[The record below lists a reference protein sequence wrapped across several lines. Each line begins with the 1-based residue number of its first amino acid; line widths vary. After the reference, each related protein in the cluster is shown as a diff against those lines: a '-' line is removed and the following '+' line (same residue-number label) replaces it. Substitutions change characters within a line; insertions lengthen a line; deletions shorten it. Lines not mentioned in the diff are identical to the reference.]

1 MYDRYNRK
9 IDYLRISVTDRCNL
23 RCVYCMPEEG
33 VEFISTEQILSFDE
47 IVGVVKDGVSRGIT
61 KVRLTGGEPL
71 VRRDIVDLVKQIA
84 AIEGIRD
91 LSMTTNG
98 ILLPK
103 FAEKLKSAGLQRVNI
118 SMDTISASRY
128 AEITRGG
135 DIEKVFKGIA
145 AAKKAGLAP
154 IKINCVIFKNS
165 DKEDAR
171 EVLDFC
177 VKNGLQIRFIHQMN
191 LETGEFSRVDGGDGG
206 DCKNCNR
213 LRLTANGDI
222 KPCLFNEL
230 AFPVREYG
238 VEGAFSRA
246 LAGKPKAGT
255 RNRSGKF
262 YGIGG

>member
-23 RCVYCMPEEG
+23 RCIYCMPEEG
-33 VEFISTEQILSFDE
+33 VELMPKEDILSFDE
-47 IVGVVKDGVSRGIT
+47 IVEVVKKAVYKGIT

-71 VRRDIVDLVKQIA
+71 VRKDIVELVKKIA
-84 AIEGIRD
+84 EIKGVKD

-98 ILLPK
+98 ILLSK
-103 FAEKLKSAGLQRVNI
+103 FAKKLKEAGLQRVNI
-118 SMDTISASRY
+118 SLDTLSPLRY

-135 DIEKVFKGIA
+135 NIEKVFEGID
-145 AAKKAGLAP
+145 AAKKAGLSP
-154 IKINCVIFKNS
+154 IKINCVVFKNS
-165 DKEDAR
+165 DKKEAQK
-171 EVLDFC
+171 VADFC
-177 VKNGLQIRFIHQMN
+177 ARNGLQIRFIHQMN
-191 LETGEFSRVDGGDGG
+191 LETGEFSKVEGGEGG

-222 KPCLFNEL
+222 KPCLFSEL
-230 AFPVREYG
+230 AFPVKEYG
-238 VEGAFSRA
+238 VDDAFLKA
-246 LAGKPKAGT
+246 LAKKPKSGT

>member
-33 VEFISTEQILSFDE
+33 VELMPREEILSFDE
-47 IVGVVKDGVSRGIT
+47 IVDVVKEGVSKGIT

-71 VRRDIVDLVKQIA
+71 VRKDVVELVRRIA
-84 AIEGIRD
+84 AIEGVCD

-98 ILLPK
+98 ILLAK
-103 FAEKLKSAGLQRVNI
+103 FAKKLKEAGLQRVNI
-118 SMDTISASRY
+118 SLDTLSPIRY

-135 DIEKVFKGIA
+135 KIEKVFEGIE
-145 AAKKAGLAP
+145 AAKKAGLTP
-154 IKINCVIFKNS
+154 IKINCVVFKSS
-165 DKEDAR
+165 DEKDAQ
-171 EVLDFC
+171 EVADFC
-177 VKNGLQIRFIHQMN
+177 EQNGLKIRFIHQMN
-191 LETGEFSRVDGGDGG
+191 LETGEFSKVEGGEGG

-222 KPCLFNEL
+222 KPCLFSEL
-230 AFPVREYG
+230 AYPVKEYG
-238 VEGAFSRA
+238 VDDAFLKA
-246 LAGKPKAGT
+246 LDEKPRAGT